1 MRRSHAK
8 ELDLPVLILEST
20 DLNESVPLERFPA
33 LSMFLQFALLA
44 EFLFNHEACLV
55 DGSDYFVGF
64 IVVEPEDSVVM
75 VGGLPL
81 DGALAQTKEVA
92 AVGEGSQEK
101 ILVFYCEDS

>member
-1 MRRSHAK
+1 MRVSPSK
-8 ELDLPVLILEST
+8 DFLLFPCFYSLPFLLSFFST
-20 DLNESVPLERFPA
+20 TRPDSSTEVTT
-33 LSMFLQFALLA
+33 LL
-44 EFLFNHEACLV
+44 
-55 DGSDYFVGF
+55 GF
-64 IVVEPEDSVVM
+64 IVVETEDSVVM